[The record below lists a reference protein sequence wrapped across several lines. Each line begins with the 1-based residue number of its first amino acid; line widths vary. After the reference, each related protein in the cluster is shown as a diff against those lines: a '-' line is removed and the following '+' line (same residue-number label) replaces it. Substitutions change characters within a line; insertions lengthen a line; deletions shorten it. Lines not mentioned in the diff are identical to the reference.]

1 MQQQKQLSFFWG
13 LAMYLVICL
22 GGMACETVSDDPV
35 FDLTPS
41 IEIVEL
47 SADTLIQFQDQLSIR
62 ISYEDGDGDIG
73 SEDPDVNTIFVKD
86 ARLENYEPY
95 YVAPIAPLGSNVSIT
110 GTLLLMLSK
119 TFVLGNADQ
128 EVTTFDIYLVD
139 QAGNQ
144 SNTIQTTPIT
154 IIRE

>member
-1 MQQQKQLSFFWG
+1 MQQQKKLSFALCLMLYFLLG
-13 LAMYLVICL
+13 L

-35 FDLTPS
+35 FNLSPS
-41 IEIVEL
+41 IELVEL
-47 SADTLIQFQDQLSIR
+47 SADTLVQFQDQLSVR

-73 SEDPDVNTIFVKD
+73 NEDPDVNTIFVKD
-86 ARLENYEPY
+86 ARLETSEPY
-95 YVAPIAPLGSNVSIT
+95 YVAPIAPVGSNVSIT
-110 GTLLLMLSK
+110 GTLNLMLSK

-128 EVTTFDIYLVD
+128 ETTTFDIYLID